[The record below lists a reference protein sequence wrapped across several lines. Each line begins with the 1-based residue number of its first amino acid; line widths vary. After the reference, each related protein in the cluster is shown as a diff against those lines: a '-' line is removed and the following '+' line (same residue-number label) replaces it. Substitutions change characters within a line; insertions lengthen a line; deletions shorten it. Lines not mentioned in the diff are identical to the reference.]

1 MASPYYTVYS
11 SLMTFKIS
19 DIRTIDESSRSRG
32 RCNWNQ
38 VKAYLMI
45 LPTMLVIMLV
55 FDVLAMMVNCVV
67 YVGML
72 IAMLTPFR
80 LKAYEMNEQLQ
91 S

>member
-1 MASPYYTVYS
+1 
-11 SLMTFKIS
+11 
-19 DIRTIDESSRSRG
+19 
-32 RCNWNQ
+32 
-38 VKAYLMI
+38 MI